1 MKNNRLRDAIRAG
14 GRTLGT
20 RMSTTWP
27 FFIELVG
34 NSGNFDYVEY
44 VAEYSP
50 FSQYDLENMAR
61 AAELSNMGTMI
72 KVDFQNSAYIAQ
84 KAAASGFQAILFTD
98 VHNADE
104 VRAAVKT
111 MKADSTVS
119 GGRFG
124 YPNRRFIGY
133 QPFLKQMEHAER
145 VNDIVLAFM
154 IEKSEAMDNI
164 EEICSV
170 KGVDMVQFGPS
181 DFSMSNG
188 HNAADFKEECK
199 KAERK
204 MIETALKH
212 GVRPRCEIYG
222 KIEDVQ
228 YYLDLGVKDICFGDQ
243 IKVYDTFINQQG
255 AAMKEFLSNK

>member
-1 MKNNRLRDAIRAG
+1 
-14 GRTLGT
+14 
-20 RMSTTWP
+20 
-27 FFIELVG
+27 
-34 NSGNFDYVEY
+34 
-44 VAEYSP
+44 
-50 FSQYDLENMAR
+50 
-61 AAELSNMGTMI
+61 
-72 KVDFQNSAYIAQ
+72 
-84 KAAASGFQAILFTD
+84 
-98 VHNADE
+98 
-104 VRAAVKT
+104 

-188 HNAADFKEECK
+188 HNAADS
-199 KAERK
+199 
-204 MIETALKH
+204 
-212 GVRPRCEIYG
+212 
-222 KIEDVQ
+222 Q
-228 YYLDLGVKDICFGDQ
+228 
-243 IKVYDTFINQQG
+243 
-255 AAMKEFLSNK
+255 